1 MNIAYNWKKKCRT
14 FSDAGKIVSNI
25 ESDLCFYYHCLNSAG
40 SMDHYLPLSN
50 VPLILVSILS
60 PTLYM
65 YIERGQTVGGRV
77 QDYQLL
83 WNNTGAW
90 SAGHCSKLG
99 WIMIREKT
107 CDVRSCIKEDIISQ
121 ILDSLGFQK
130 TWGYT
135 KKLEHT
141 SLFHECS
148 NERMNEHWLN
158 SFTISF

>member
-40 SMDHYLPLSN
+40 SMDHIYLWVRYLWFWYDIFPT
-50 VPLILVSILS
+50 ILS
-60 PTLYM
+60 PTLY
-65 YIERGQTVGGRV
+65 IEKQSEANRVGGRV
-77 QDYQLL
+77 PDYQLL

-107 CDVRSCIKEDIISQ
+107 CDVRSCIKEGIISRTM
-121 ILDSLGFQK
+121 DSFGFQK
-130 TWGYT
+130 TRLHSKTWT
-135 KKLEHT
+135 HQ
-141 SLFHECS
+141 FIP
-148 NERMNEHWLN
+148 WV
-158 SFTISF
+158 

>member
-1 MNIAYNWKKKCRT
+1 MRIIEPKKCRT

-25 ESDLCFYYHCLNSAG
+25 ESDLCFYYHRLNSEG
-40 SMDHYLPLSN
+40 WYLPHNSFTHSVYWEGAN
-50 VPLILVSILS
+50 
-60 PTLYM
+60 
-65 YIERGQTVGGRV
+65 RVGGRV
-77 QDYQLL
+77 PDYQLL
-83 WNNTGAW
+83 WNNTKAW

-107 CDVRSCIKEDIISQ
+107 CDVRSCIKEGIISQ
-121 ILDSLGFQK
+121 ILDSLGFPK

-135 KKLEHT
+135 QKLEHT

-158 SFTISF
+158 FFYNIILR